1 MIDVKFGILIEFFKI
16 GEQGSHE
23 LHGIYDTFEEA
34 KNGLLELL
42 KVIEK
47 HYGLTDYLFVD
58 DFYIYKGEY
67 NEIKTTFPVKLKIIE
82 VYSERF
88 TI

>member
-16 GEQGSHE
+16 GEQGKYE

-34 KNGLLELL
+34 KESFPELL

-58 DFYIYKGEY
+58 DFYIYRGEY
-67 NEIKTTFPVKLKIIE
+67 SEIKTTFPVKLKIIE

-88 TI
+88 TK